1 MGNKRKYVILLTA
14 CVNPGGMPYTVLTDK
29 SVRLQQYRAALDF
42 YLSQTSLPVV
52 FCENTLCD
60 FSADYQQ
67 YIDSGQLEYITF
79 DGNSFDHS
87 KGKGYGEA
95 LIMEE
100 AFSRSEQ
107 LQHCDI
113 VIKITGRLIVKNISQ
128 LVTDN
133 SRMLTPTIQ
142 TFYPQNGVIDSRLVF
157 MPFLFCTADFLAGK
171 SAINDYMGYYFEHL
185 LFDSLI
191 SRRHYVYMPFLHV
204 PLIAGVSGTSGKTYV
219 SDLVDGCNHRFA
231 FHMLGNALRMDNAN
245 SHFSI
250 PLHIRI
256 AIMAIRL
263 YLYLILKM
271 KSYT

>member
-14 CVNPGGMPYTVLTDK
+14 CVNPGRMPYTVLTDK

-128 LVTDN
+128 LVNDN
-133 SRMLTPTIQ
+133 SRMLFPTIQ
-142 TFYPQNGVIDSRLVF
+142 TFPSANGMIDSRLII
-157 MPFLFCTADFLAGK
+157 MPKSFCTDEFLPAK
-171 SAINDYMGYYFEHL
+171 SKINDSAEYYFEHL
-185 LFDSLI
+185 LFDTLKNRQRFAHI
-191 SRRHYVYMPFLHV
+191 PFLHV
-204 PLIAGVSGTSGKTYV
+204 PLIEGVSGSSGKKYV
-219 SDLVDGCNHRFA
+219 SDDNNNNNLRFA
-231 FHMLGNALRMDNAN
+231 FDMLGNASKTKGMCAGCRNAWYIRLAILI
-245 SHFSI
+245 SRV
-250 PLHIRI
+250 LLYIRI
-256 AIMAIRL
+256 RL
-263 YLYLILKM
+263 KF
-271 KSYT
+271 K